1 MFYDAFELAPGEVA
15 ADRYDPADEQ
25 QPAAPFTAHDELTE
39 WENAPWF

>member
-25 QPAAPFTAHDELTE
+25 PPQSPSPAAAELTE
-39 WENAPWF
+39 WDLNPWF